1 MRTESSEKLRYE
13 NKAVR
18 SYMIDMLIMLT
29 ATAVVAIYTYGA
41 RSAQIIILS
50 VISSIAAEIISYA
63 VFMRR
68 KPTRIADLST
78 VFTGLAIALAMPSS
92 SPLWLAPLG
101 SVVAICIAKLPF
113 GNAKSGIFVPAAV
126 GIAFLVISYPDLV
139 FTYPSVSLGS
149 LDAPTFSDGFVQG
162 TSLAQM
168 LTHSKSIGTNVLNVM
183 DVFVGRVSGPM
194 GASCFILMLATF
206 IYMLIRRQPGFITTA
221 SFIAACSVM
230 AVLFPRVLTGRV
242 YSLLMELSAGLLLY
256 SAVFFISDPTTSPK
270 NQLGRVLYGACAG
283 FATMLFRYFGAFEEG
298 VCFVI
303 IIMNAFSD
311 LFEKCGLLLS
321 GKVQKKSGNSSKNN
335 TNKNNTNRKKETT
348 HKKKRSLKADST
360 NSNEGGILD
369 HE

>member
-1 MRTESSEKLRYE
+1 MRTESPEKLKYE

-29 ATAVVAIYTYGA
+29 VTAVVAIYTYGA

-50 VISSIAAEIISYA
+50 VVSAIAAEIIAYT

-68 KPTRIADLST
+68 KPTRLADLST
-78 VFTGLAIALAMPSS
+78 LFTGLAIALAMPSS

-101 SVVAICIAKLPF
+101 SAFAICVAKLPF
-113 GNAKSGIFVPAAV
+113 GNTKSGVFVPAAV
-126 GIAFLVISYPDLV
+126 GIAFLAISYPDLV

-149 LDAPTFSDGFVQG
+149 LDAPTFGDGFVQG

-168 LTHSKSIGTNVLNVM
+168 LTQSKSIGTNVLNVM

-206 IYMLIRRQPGFITTA
+206 VYMLIRRQPGVITTA

-230 AVLFPRVLTGRV
+230 AVLFPRILTGRI

-256 SAVFFISDPTTSPK
+256 SAVFFISDPATSPK

-311 LFEKCGLLLS
+311 LFEKWGLLLS
-321 GKVQKKSGNSSKNN
+321 GKVQKKSANTAKNA
-335 TNKNNTNRKKETT
+335 TNKQKETT
-348 HKKKRSLKADST
+348 RRKRRSLKTDGA